1 MIAEKERESGRVL
14 ERIEF
19 VFTKKKYSRVLPLFH
34 TP

>member
-1 MIAEKERESGRVL
+1 MIAERKRESGRVL

-19 VFTKKKYSRVLPLFH
+19 VFTKKKYSRVLPLYN

>member
-19 VFTKKKYSRVLPLFH
+19 VFTKKKYSSVLPLYN